1 MYPLYPMPPIAG
13 DDGGRGVIM
22 NKAATSHVLP
32 EVGIGYQPC
41 PACGYA
47 AGCKTYKLGK
57 DGRRPVRGSDSEQY
71 TYGTCRRC
79 GLRVRIV
86 FFNDL

>member
-1 MYPLYPMPPIAG
+1 MTQRP
-13 DDGGRGVIM
+13 V
-22 NKAATSHVLP
+22 KQVLP
-32 EVGIGYQPC
+32 EVGVSYQPC

-47 AGCKTYKLGK
+47 AGCKTYALSK

-86 FFNDL
+86 FFSDL